1 MLFCPNCA
9 NLLLI
14 ENDGGQAFYC
24 QSCPYVYSI
33 QSRVSCE
40 LFLWKHF
47 SKRSTQH
54 TTRKQLKRKEVDD
67 VLGGADAWKNVDSTE
82 GIWEII

>member
-33 QSRVSCE
+33 QSRVSYE
-40 LFLWKHF
+40 LFFCENTFLNVVH
-47 SKRSTQH
+47 ST
-54 TTRKQLKRKEVDD
+54 RPE
-67 VLGGADAWKNVDSTE
+67 NN
-82 GIWEII
+82 